1 MNNYYAGPEFNMEN
15 NVETTGGNETSV
27 NMNTNHNCHCCHMN
41 PCCPPVQNCCCPP
54 IYECPR
60 ENVCHKVINY
70 DVPHIIPC
78 NTKVINH
85 HVYKHTYTPT
95 YTSCEEDVISNVYD
109 NRCC

>member
-1 MNNYYAGPEFNMEN
+1 MNNYYAGPEFNMEENMEGMENQN
-15 NVETTGGNETSV
+15 NEMQNGFM
-27 NMNTNHNCHCCHMN
+27 NMG
-41 PCCPPVQNCCCPP
+41 PCCPQPCCPQSCCCQP

-60 ENVCHKVINY
+60 EKVCHKY
-70 DVPHIIPC
+70 TTYEVPHIIPC

-95 YTSCEEDVISNVYD
+95 YSCCEENVVSNVYE

>member
-1 MNNYYAGPEFNMEN
+1 MNNYYAGPEFNMEENMKGANAPAMEQN
-15 NVETTGGNETSV
+15 NMGC
-27 NMNTNHNCHCCHMN
+27 MNCPPQMNPCN
-41 PCCPPVQNCCCPP
+41 PCCPPCCCEP

-60 ENVCHKVINY
+60 ERVCHKYTNY
-70 DVPHIIPC
+70 EVPHIIPC

-95 YTSCEEDVISNVYD
+95 YSCCEENVVSNVYD

>member
-1 MNNYYAGPEFNMEN
+1 MNNYYAGPEFNMEEG
-15 NVETTGGNETSV
+15 VEGMTPGVEQ
-27 NMNTNHNCHCCHMN
+27 NMHHDSCCNHCCNTPM
-41 PCCPPVQNCCCPP
+41 PCCMNCQP

-60 ENVCHKVINY
+60 ERVCHKVVNY
-70 DVPHIIPC
+70 NVPHIIPC

-95 YTSCEEDVISNVYD
+95 YSCQEENVVSNVYD